1 MSLLALHHPLSRSI
15 FGGLLL
21 RLSSPVIGFR
31 GGFGRRRPSF
41 PLSGEVVVCVFVFV
55 LVQFM
60 FVLENGGWLLS
71 WWLKEVVYV
80 MELVLT
86 LRCGGGLFLGLRG
99 GSDCRI
105 CGFLSTGGDGGVS
118 DLASPGSGFSD
129 DCWCCGEV
137 VVVAVMRLRLMS
149 RDRRLFNPQWCF
161 VSWVFSFR
169 HYWPHGGASV
179 VAETCLLGF

>member
-55 LVQFM
+55 LFQFM

-80 MELVLT
+80 MEV
-86 LRCGGGLFLGLRG
+86 
-99 GSDCRI
+99 
-105 CGFLSTGGDGGVS
+105 
-118 DLASPGSGFSD
+118 
-129 DCWCCGEV
+129 
-137 VVVAVMRLRLMS
+137 
-149 RDRRLFNPQWCF
+149 RR
-161 VSWVFSFR
+161 WV
-169 HYWPHGGASV
+169 
-179 VAETCLLGF
+179 